1 MSQKGPFRKR
11 GFRKGLRPGHLTLP
25 RMEAWFWLYLII
37 LFVLAVWAY
46 AISSL
51 NAYDPHR
58 PIVPE
63 PWDTG
68 APSASE
74 SYDLMTGGEEE

>member
-1 MSQKGPFRKR
+1 
-11 GFRKGLRPGHLTLP
+11 
-25 RMEAWFWLYLII
+25 MEAWFWLYLII
-37 LFVLAVWAY
+37 LFGLAVWAY

-63 PWDTG
+63 PWDTVL
-68 APSASE
+68 APSATE

>member
-1 MSQKGPFRKR
+1 MEPWGWLFIIMML
-11 GFRKGLRPGHLTLP
+11 GLG
-25 RMEAWFWLYLII
+25 A
-37 LFVLAVWAY
+37 WAY

-63 PWDTG
+63 PWDVG
-68 APSASE
+68 APSATE
-74 SYDLMTGGEEE
+74 LYDLMTGGEEE